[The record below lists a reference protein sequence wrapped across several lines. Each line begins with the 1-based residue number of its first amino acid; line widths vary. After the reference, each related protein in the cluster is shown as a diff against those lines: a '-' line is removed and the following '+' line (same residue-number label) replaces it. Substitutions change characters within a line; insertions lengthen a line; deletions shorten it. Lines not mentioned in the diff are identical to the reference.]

1 MGAEKQR
8 ETKVPVP
15 VGLAGRKDMS
25 AGIVFAASIV
35 VFSLGGYFLDAML
48 ETRPLCM
55 LLGLALGGI
64 GGFIHLV
71 ETVSP
76 GTLFS
81 SRRSDSTKSDSTKSD
96 STKSDVAK
104 VGEQADD
111 SRPEN
116 NSGPENNAQ
125 RVEDQSSDEQE
136 Q

>member
-1 MGAEKQR
+1 
-8 ETKVPVP
+8 
-15 VGLAGRKDMS
+15 MS

-96 STKSDVAK
+96 VAK

>member
-81 SRRSDSTKSDSTKSD
+81 SRRSDSTKSD
-96 STKSDVAK
+96 VAK

>member
-8 ETKVPVP
+8 ETKVPGP

-81 SRRSDSTKSDSTKSD
+81 SPRSG